1 MESLGKAFEN
11 IENLLHI
18 DLVEKDVN
26 ESVWEMV
33 DSNDYVDEANVI
45 IIESYYVNIDMEIME
60 YYEKDGIFFKLYF
73 ISRVEIDNEC
83 KWNGEIYAR
92 HCNEMY
98 SSWWYQR
105 RKDYIWYQRSPSG
118 KMKDNVAYTLAYVRA
133 KITNVEAVRD
143 EYMQYIGGQSHV
155 KCEHHD
161 IPLIASVDRSKE
173 CSCCDE
179 KEFLTCPKIGCNTK
193 ICKKCFEELDVE
205 EEYTV
210 HHNVEE
216 ENVEIDSDFD
226 FSGSEDEMSQESDSN
241 NNKVLDEDL
250 FNDYLTSSQDPDL
263 SGDENEK

>member
-1 MESLGKAFEN
+1 M
-11 IENLLHI
+11 
-18 DLVEKDVN
+18 
-26 ESVWEMV
+26 
-33 DSNDYVDEANVI
+33 
-45 IIESYYVNIDMEIME
+45 
-60 YYEKDGIFFKLYF
+60 YF
-73 ISRVEIDNEC
+73 ISRVEIGNEC
-83 KWNGEIYAR
+83 KWNGEIYAH

-98 SSWWYQR
+98 LSWWFQR
-105 RKDYIWYQRSPSG
+105 LKDYIWYQRSPSG

-161 IPLIASVDRSKE
+161 MPLIASVDRSKE

-179 KEFLTCPKIGCNTK
+179 KEFLTCPKIGCNSK

-226 FSGSEDEMSQESDSN
+226 FSGSEDEMSQECDSN
-241 NNKVLDEDL
+241 NNKALDEDL
-250 FNDYLTSSQDPDL
+250 FNDYLTSSQDLDF
-263 SGDENEK
+263 